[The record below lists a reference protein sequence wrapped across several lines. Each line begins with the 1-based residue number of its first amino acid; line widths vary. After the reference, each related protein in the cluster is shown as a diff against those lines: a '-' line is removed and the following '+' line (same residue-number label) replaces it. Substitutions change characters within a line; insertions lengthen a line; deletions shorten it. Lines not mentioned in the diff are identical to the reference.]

1 MSSMMEKEDLSIV
14 RVEKL
19 KKVYRAGET
28 SLTVLEGLDMEVRKG
43 EVAAIVGRSGSG
55 KSTLL
60 NLIGGLDQP
69 TEGMIWVE
77 GDRIDNASEEI
88 LAVFRNTRIGF
99 IFQFHHLLSEFSVCE
114 NVMMPALIRC
124 FDTDRSCGRAIELLS
139 MMEMEDKAHAKP
151 SSLSGGESQ
160 RVAVARA
167 LVNDPRLILA
177 DEPTGNLDLKTG
189 ERIKELLFGIIRKLG
204 GTMIIVTHNRL
215 IARDADTAYRLENGS
230 LNRLIEGSL

>member
-1 MSSMMEKEDLSIV
+1 MSRMMEKPDQSVV
-14 RVEKL
+14 RIEGL
-19 KKVYRAGET
+19 KKVYRAGENT
-28 SLTVLEGLDMEVRKG
+28 LTVFEGLDMEVRIG

-60 NLIGGLDQP
+60 NLIGGLDHP
-69 TEGMIWVE
+69 TEGSVRIE
-77 GDRIDNASEEI
+77 GKRIDNASEEE
-88 LAVFRNTRIGF
+88 LSFFRNTQIGF

-114 NVMMPALIRC
+114 NVMMPALIKH
-124 FDTDRSCGRAIELLS
+124 FDMDKARARALSLLR
-139 MMEMEDKAHAKP
+139 MMEMEDKVSQKP

-189 ERIKELLFGIIRKLG
+189 ERIKELLFGTIRKIG
-204 GTMIIVTHNRL
+204 GTMIVVTHNHL
-215 IARDADTAYRLENGS
+215 VAKDADTAYRLEYGV
-230 LNRLIEGSL
+230 LNRLIEETL